1 MISTKGQDQVSARV
15 CRAPGLREKME
26 AALDRME
33 ELTVAVT
40 RLQEKLE
47 YVRLMP
53 DEGDPCDRNNPL
65 PGQYSDGNSAAEAV
79 VAELSDRLQS
89 LTVAVECMTQQVRV

>member
-1 MISTKGQDQVSARV
+1 MISTKDQGQVSLRV
-15 CRAPGLREKME
+15 SGLREKME
-26 AALDRME
+26 AALDRLE
-33 ELTVAVT
+33 ELATAVT

-53 DEGDPCDRNNPL
+53 IEKDPCDGNNPL
-65 PGQYSDGNSAAEAV
+65 PGQYSDGNSAAEAI

-89 LTVAVECMTQQVRV
+89 LTVAVECLTQQVRV